1 MSVLDSVISAI
12 RGKRREQ
19 AKTITSQYFEL
30 VDCLV
35 KGEQVDV
42 DELAIVLDALD
53 KSDSDLAADVARMQ
67 RRNELAA
74 QLETALRVEAT
85 IPKLEVAHEAA
96 KQKLEQTIEP
106 LRQAVADT
114 HRAITAAAAQS
125 SARIWIERELRDTC
139 STEILERDQQLDNYF
154 RSLREEAD
162 SIQEREHKTIGL
174 YDFHCRRVDEIRDEL
189 KDESKKTSVRSLQD
203 TLAEHESEIAKREP
217 IVKAARKRLT
227 EIESEQRR
235 IQSKRAELH
244 KQKLIP

>member
-53 KSDSDLAADVARMQ
+53 KSDADLAADVARMQ

-85 IPKLEVAHEAA
+85 IPKLEAAHEAA

-106 LRQAVADT
+106 LRPPKIPKAN
-114 HRAITAAAAQS
+114 R
-125 SARIWIERELRDTC
+125 
-139 STEILERDQQLDNYF
+139 
-154 RSLREEAD
+154 
-162 SIQEREHKTIGL
+162 KP
-174 YDFHCRRVDEIRDEL
+174 
-189 KDESKKTSVRSLQD
+189 
-203 TLAEHESEIAKREP
+203 KR
-217 IVKAARKRLT
+217 KCHA
-227 EIESEQRR
+227 
-235 IQSKRAELH
+235 
-244 KQKLIP
+244 